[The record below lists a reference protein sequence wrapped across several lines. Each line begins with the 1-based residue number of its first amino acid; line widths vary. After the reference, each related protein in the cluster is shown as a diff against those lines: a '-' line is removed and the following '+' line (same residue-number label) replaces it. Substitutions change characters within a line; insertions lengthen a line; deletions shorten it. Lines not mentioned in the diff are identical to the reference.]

1 MGLGSTLTRS
11 LRQLSPI
18 SMKKAGMQASTHT
31 SPFCWPIVETTLDLW
46 WNVRGVLFLWRE
58 RTLPLNRSRGAREC
72 PSIPACM
79 SNSSRWTSCQKSR
92 NSPTQRW
99 HGSCLRKEESRSGVA
114 PRIASTLPL
123 TSGKLSVHLPAQKPT
138 YSIACLAWKSKRH
151 LKNSAKRPK
160 RCFGRSIFL
169 MKKKKMK
176 RFDEIWMFLQ
186 RSRRFPDF
194 QVGFFIVCELLEA
207 HKSAS
212 EPTVWKISASLR
224 CRHFH
229 HCNHHHHRLHHTHIT
244 GEPSAII
251 VAGWSQQE
259 PHLALASKLVGDDG
273 DDDDIFSGAFLFQ
286 HIFGSEM
293 RSSLD

>member
-11 LRQLSPI
+11 FRQLSPI
-18 SMKKAGMQASTHT
+18 SMKKASMQASTHT
-31 SPFCWPIVETTLDLW
+31 SPFCSPIVETTLDLW
-46 WNVRGVLFLWRE
+46 WNVRGVRFLWRE

-99 HGSCLRKEESRSGVA
+99 RRKPFRSCTKNCKHLAFDFWKAISPPAGPETNLLYRMFGLKEQTAFEQFCKKAEEVFRKKHFSDEEEDEEIWRDLNV
-114 PRIASTLPL
+114 
-123 TSGKLSVHLPAQKPT
+123 
-138 YSIACLAWKSKRH
+138 
-151 LKNSAKRPK
+151 SAKITKISWFPSR
-160 RCFGRSIFL
+160 FL
-169 MKKKKMK
+169 H
-176 RFDEIWMFLQ
+176 RL
-186 RSRRFPDF
+186 
-194 QVGFFIVCELLEA
+194 GLLEA

-229 HCNHHHHRLHHTHIT
+229 HCNHSPPSPHPHHRRTFSYHCGRLITTRTTPGPGKQTGWWWWWWWWHHFH
-244 GEPSAII
+244 
-251 VAGWSQQE
+251 
-259 PHLALASKLVGDDG
+259 
-273 DDDDIFSGAFLFQ
+273 SGAFLFQ
-286 HIFGSEM
+286 HIFESEM